1 MSFDIAQKIFQQTID
16 AEKRVSTAINLG
28 LMAMANQDLIEKTS
42 SMVSDAIVSGQ
53 RVWMTSDLHF
63 LHTNIINY
71 SGRPFRDVD
80 EMTNV
85 HLRLL
90 QKIHQDDLVVFV
102 GDMAMGNFT
111 RSVELIR
118 MIPGRRILVA
128 GNHDLLKTGECKL
141 AREKD
146 LFEAVVPFL
155 FWPGTQNSFVF
166 VSHYPAELPTGL
178 KHKYVINYHGHLH
191 QNLHPSPSTEYIKRI
206 NVGWDTAHAL
216 LCL

>member
-28 LMAMANQDLIEKTS
+28 LMAMVDQDLIEQTS
-42 SMVSDAIVSGQ
+42 AMVSGAIASGQ

-90 QKIHQDDLVVFV
+90 QKIPQDDLVIFV
-102 GDMAMGNFT
+102 GDMALSGDYL
-111 RSVELIR
+111 RAVELMR
-118 MIPGRRILVA
+118 MIPGRKILVA
-128 GNHDLLKTGECKL
+128 GNHDLLKTGVCKL

-155 FWPGTQNSFVF
+155 FWPGTQNSLVF

-178 KHKYVINYHGHLH
+178 KHKYVINYHGHMH
-191 QNLHPSPSTEYIKRI
+191 QHPCPSTEYIKRI